1 MISTPEQIETFRLM
15 TLRTALKLEIKGLKR
30 RGKSAYSILKAM
42 GFSGNKES
50 VLVQVQDEIDHRKSQ
65 MVWEGLGF

>member
-1 MISTPEQIETFRLM
+1 
-15 TLRTALKLEIKGLKR
+15 
-30 RGKSAYSILKAM
+30 M

-50 VLVQVQDEIDHRKSQ
+50 VLTQVQDEIDHRKSA